1 MANNKP
7 KIRINRKSIDELDTS
22 TNKETSN
29 LADSFLEDSNPFTS
43 PDLENEESSPFRS
56 DHTEDLNDAENP
68 FNQIDA
74 ESDIDVNEEPIDP
87 DNPFGGDN
95 YTSSNDDYSYTEP
108 TYDPPSNS
116 TTPNVDLIID
126 PEMPYFFVFGNSTAG
141 KSAMLSGL
149 LYYIQTSR
157 IGQLRSL
164 GLNDQ
169 AHHRK
174 GDYALNQMTKKVRN
188 GEFIAGTQ
196 TLDTTEFVFPTEI
209 NLEFEP
215 TGKTNMPFCLLEM
228 AGEDLREIELR
239 DEGKSGGDF
248 DARINAYLQH
258 PDCNMKFICVVDA
271 DTPENS
277 EDLINQFLRYA
288 HKSGHTN
295 NPVLITVNKWDKIAD
310 QYDSVKD
317 FLEDKLPIITNLLF
331 NQNRDMAYMKF
342 SIGNVVSDGIN
353 GDTYKFQ
360 PEDSRKLLD
369 WMYETATS
377 ESLYEKKAT
386 SALSNF
392 IKSIKNIFSNE

>member
-7 KIRINRKSIDELDTS
+7 KIRINSKPIDQGGNS
-22 TNKETSN
+22 TNKEASK
-29 LADSFLEDSNPFTS
+29 LADSFLEEPNPF
-43 PDLENEESSPFRS
+43 PGIDLENVIPPPFES
-56 DHTEDLNDAENP
+56 DHVEETNETENP
-68 FNQIDA
+68 FDQN
-74 ESDIDVNEEPIDP
+74 ESESYNDVNEESIDP
-87 DNPFGGDN
+87 NNPFDDDDDDDFP
-95 YTSSNDDYSYTEP
+95 YTAP
-108 TYDPPSNS
+108 TDHPPSNP
-116 TTPNVDLIID
+116 TGPIVDLIID
-126 PEMPYFFVFGNSTAG
+126 PNMPYFFVFGNSTAG

-196 TLDTTEFVFPTEI
+196 TLDTTEFIFPTEI

-215 TGKTNMPFCLLEM
+215 IGKMNMPFCLLEM

-258 PDCNMKFICVVDA
+258 PHCNMKFICVVDV

-277 EDLINQFLRYA
+277 EDLINQFLMYA
-288 HKSGHTN
+288 HKAGHTS
-295 NPVLITVNKWDKIAD
+295 NPVLVTVNKWDKVAD

-317 FLEDKLPIITNLLF
+317 YLEDKLPILTNNLF
-331 NQNRDMAYMKF
+331 DNNRDMAYMKF
-342 SIGNVVSDGIN
+342 SIGDVVSDSIN

-360 PEDSRKLLD
+360 PEDSAKLLD
-369 WMYETATS
+369 WMYETAIGQ
-377 ESLYEKKAT
+377 SLNEELEI
-386 SALSNF
+386 SWLSKIISYF
-392 IKSIKNIFSNE
+392 KNLFSNE

>member
-22 TNKETSN
+22 TNKEASK
-29 LADSFLEDSNPFTS
+29 LADSSKEESNPFTS
-43 PDLENEESSPFRS
+43 PDLENEESSPFGS
-56 DHTEDLNDAENP
+56 DHIESVNDSENP

-74 ESDIDVNEEPIDP
+74 EIEIDEDEEPIDP

-95 YTSSNDDYSYTEP
+95 YTSSNDNYSYTEP
-108 TYDPPSNS
+108 AYDPSSNS
-116 TTPNVDLIID
+116 ATPNVDLIID
-126 PEMPYFFVFGNSTAG
+126 PDMPYFFVFGNSTAG

-169 AHHRK
+169 VHHRK

-209 NLEFEP
+209 NLEFQP
-215 TGKTNMPFCLLEM
+215 SGKADMPFCLLEM

-258 PDCNMKFICVVDA
+258 PNCNMKFICVVDV

-277 EDLINQFLRYA
+277 ENLINQFLRYA
-288 HKSGHTN
+288 HKSGHTS
-295 NPVLITVNKWDKIAD
+295 NPVLITVNKWDKVAD
-310 QYDSVKD
+310 QYDNVKD
-317 FLEDKLPIITNLLF
+317 YIEEKLPILTSNLF
-331 NQNRDMAYMKF
+331 DDNRDMAYMKF
-342 SIGNVVSDGIN
+342 SIGDVVSDSIN
-353 GDTYKFQ
+353 GDSYKFQ

-369 WMYETATS
+369 WMYETATGL
-377 ESLYEKKAT
+377 SLNEKVET
-386 SALSNF
+386 SALSKF
-392 IKSIKNIFSNE
+392 IKSIKNMFSNE

>member
-7 KIRINRKSIDELDTS
+7 RIKINRKSIDELDTS
-22 TNKETSN
+22 KDEASIV
-29 LADSFLEDSNPFTS
+29 DSLDSAEIPDPFSSPEAERNNSNPF
-43 PDLENEESSPFRS
+43 DDE
-56 DHTEDLNDAENP
+56 
-68 FNQIDA
+68 I
-74 ESDIDVNEEPIDP
+74 IDVVDEPEFPFLNNDEP
-87 DNPFGGDN
+87 TYTDNPFETDTQDYNEN
-95 YTSSNDDYSYTEP
+95 YETVETPYESPSISSS
-108 TYDPPSNS
+108 
-116 TTPNVDLIID
+116 PNVDLIID

-174 GDYALNQMTKKVRN
+174 GDYALSQMTKKVRN
-188 GEFIAGTQ
+188 GQFIAGTQ

-239 DEGKSGGDF
+239 DEGKSGGNF

-258 PDCNMKFICVVDA
+258 PDCNMKFICVVDV

-277 EDLINQFLRYA
+277 EDLINQFLMYA

-295 NPVLITVNKWDKIAD
+295 NPVLVTVNKWDKIAD
-310 QYDSVKD
+310 QYSSVKEY
-317 FLEDKLPIITNLLF
+317 LEEKLPILTNNLF
-331 NQNRDMAYMKF
+331 DDNREMAYMKF
-342 SIGNVVSDGIN
+342 SIGDVVSDGIN

-360 PEDSRKLLD
+360 PDDSRKLLD
-369 WMYETATS
+369 WMYETATG

-392 IKSIKNIFSNE
+392 IKSIKNMFSNE

>member
-1 MANNKP
+1 MANNKT
-7 KIRINRKSIDELDTS
+7 RIPLNRKSIDELDTNGKEETPIPKGSGSSEVPDPFS
-22 TNKETSN
+22 TPEIENN
-29 LADSFLEDSNPFTS
+29 DSNPFDDEFTDVLDEPDS
-43 PDLENEESSPFRS
+43 PFLNNEESSY
-56 DHTEDLNDAENP
+56 T
-68 FNQIDA
+68 
-74 ESDIDVNEEPIDP
+74 
-87 DNPFGGDN
+87 DNPFETDSQD
-95 YTSSNDDYSYTEP
+95 YEDDYDPVESPYDSTSIP
-108 TYDPPSNS
+108 T
-116 TTPNVDLIID
+116 TTPDVDLVID
-126 PEMPYFFVFGNSTAG
+126 PNMPYFFVFGNSTAG

-174 GDYALNQMTKKVRN
+174 GDYALHQMTKKVRN

-215 TGKTNMPFCLLEM
+215 TGKTNMAFCLLEM

-239 DEGKSGGDF
+239 DEGKTGGNF

-258 PDCNMKFICVVDA
+258 PDCNMKFICVVDV

-277 EDLINQFLRYA
+277 EDLINQFLMYA
-288 HKSGHTN
+288 HKSGHTS

-310 QYDSVKD
+310 QYISVKD
-317 FLEDKLPIITNLLF
+317 YLEEKLPILTNNLF
-331 NQNRDMAYMKF
+331 NDNRDMAYMKF
-342 SIGNVVSDGIN
+342 SIGDVVSDGIN
-353 GDTYKFQ
+353 GDSYKFQ

-369 WMYETATS
+369 WMYETATGQ
-377 ESLYEKKAT
+377 SLNEQVET
-386 SALSNF
+386 SALNKF
-392 IKSIKNIFSNE
+392 IKSIKNMFSNE

>member
-1 MANNKP
+1 MANNKI
-7 KIRINRKSIDELDTS
+7 KINRKSIDEL
-22 TNKETSN
+22 ETSKEETSI
-29 LADSFLEDSNPFTS
+29 ADSLDSAEIPDPFSSPEVENNNPNPF
-43 PDLENEESSPFRS
+43 DNEITDVFVEP
-56 DHTEDLNDAENP
+56 ELAYAPNP
-68 FNQIDA
+68 F
-74 ESDIDVNEEPIDP
+74 ESDNQDYNANEVNYKPV
-87 DNPFGGDN
+87 
-95 YTSSNDDYSYTEP
+95 EP
-108 TYDPPSNS
+108 TYESPLVSS
-116 TTPNVDLIID
+116 PNVDLIID

-174 GDYALNQMTKKVRN
+174 GDYALSQMTKKVRN

-215 TGKTNMPFCLLEM
+215 NGKMSMPFCLLEM

-239 DEGKSGGDF
+239 DEGKTGGNF

-258 PDCNMKFICVVDA
+258 PNCNMKFICVVDV

-277 EDLINQFLRYA
+277 EDLINQFLMYA
-288 HKSGHTN
+288 HKSGHTS

-310 QYDSVKD
+310 KYSSVKNY
-317 FLEDKLPIITNLLF
+317 LEEKLPILTNNLF
-331 NQNRDMAYMKF
+331 DDNRDMAYMKF
-342 SIGNVVSDGIN
+342 SIGDVVSDAIN
-353 GDTYKFQ
+353 GDSYKFK

-369 WMYETATS
+369 WMYETATGQ
-377 ESLYEKKAT
+377 SLNEQVNT
-386 SALSNF
+386 SALSKF
-392 IKSIKNIFSNE
+392 IKSIKNMFSNE